1 MALKESKHASRG
13 RLGVQTRKDEK
24 IVTYPKSKKKKK
36 KKKRKF
42 NESPRFTAT
51 KEEIE
56 EAKRKEKEKR
66 RKERE
71 RQNKQY
77 GRPQISQ
84 KKRKKRIH
92 KPDKD
97 QNKPKKGRTISRAHV
112 FSSRVNLKEK
122 VLKIAQEHI
131 KPSQK
136 IASFHSIK
144 KNEKTIFKILVT
156 ESGKIVEELEIDPVS
171 RKIMRI
177 VGSDMPKTEKKL
189 LEKAKFLLEHGE
201 YNKAINCFNKI
212 LKLNP
217 DNLDAI
223 YNNGKAY
230 FFIGEYDK
238 DLECN
243 NLILAKDPEYIDA
256 WNAKGYVLM
265 NIGEY
270 EKALDCFNRAL
281 DLDPDHIRALSNK
294 AILLQERGIEE
305 AENIFDIILSRKDE
319 DADLFNYKGWV
330 LLNKQEY
337 ENAKKWFL
345 KALYLDRNNVV
356 YLRSLGYV
364 YALLEDFNKSM
375 EFYNKALK
383 INPNDPDTLQNKSG
397 TLFLKGE
404 NEKAIK
410 YIKRVL
416 NINPYHFYS
425 LVLFGEILIQKQEYQ
440 KALKTVVN
448 ASKINPN
455 AISPLLFKGYILRLL
470 GEYKKAITVYKK
482 ALKINEKSLE
492 SLYGMGCSLILQNN
506 IKEGIEYF
514 DRVLEI
520 DPSFHD
526 SWAMKG
532 AVLYDEKKFQEAL
545 ECFTEVL
552 KIVPDEEFSI
562 YYSARSLRRMG
573 RKAEARIFE
582 KRLDKSDLIVLEK
595 QLENKLEK
603 NLKILKDLGYDLKL
617 IKRQYSCKNSEGEK
631 RFIDLFCKDKKGGLV
646 VIELKVIEAGQE
658 TFEQISEYIEI
669 INKDYNNP
677 DSLIGLVISNG
688 YNNRFESL
696 MKERKDINQINI
708 DDLGFSMLF

>member
-13 RLGVQTRKDEK
+13 RLGVHTKKDEE
-24 IVTYPKSKKKKK
+24 IVTYPKTKKK

-42 NESPRFTAT
+42 NEAPRFNAT

-56 EAKRKEKEKR
+56 EAKGKEREKR

-84 KKRKKRIH
+84 KIRKKRIN

-97 QNKPKKGRTISRAHV
+97 QTRPKKGRTISRAHV
-112 FSSRVNLKEK
+112 PSSRVNLKEK
-122 VLKIAQEHI
+122 ALKIVQEHI
-131 KPSQK
+131 KQGQK
-136 IASFHSIK
+136 LGSFHFFN
-144 KNEKTIFKILVT
+144 KNEKTICKVLVT

-171 RKIMRI
+171 GKIKRI
-177 VGSDMPKTEKKL
+177 IGSDVPKTEKKL
-189 LEKAKFLLEHGE
+189 LENAKFLLEHGE
-201 YNKAINCFNKI
+201 YNKAIYYFNKI

-217 DNLDAI
+217 NNLDAL

-243 NLILAKDPEYIDA
+243 NLILTKDPEYIDA
-256 WNAKGYVLM
+256 LNAKGYVLM

-270 EKALDCFNRAL
+270 EKALECFNRAL
-281 DLDPDHIRALSNK
+281 DLNPDYIRVLYNK
-294 AILLQERGIEE
+294 ATLLQERGIEE
-305 AENIFDIILSRKDE
+305 AENIFDNILSRKDE
-319 DADLFNYKGWV
+319 DADLFNYKGWA
-330 LLNKQEY
+330 LLLKQED

-345 KALYLDRNNVV
+345 KALFLDRNNVI

-383 INPNDPDTLQNKSG
+383 INPNDPDTLQNKSL
-397 TLFLKGE
+397 TLFFKGE

-410 YIKRVL
+410 CIKKVL

-425 LVLFGEILIQKQEYQ
+425 LILLGQILNQKEEYQ
-440 KALKTVVN
+440 KALKTFVN

-455 AISPLLFKGYILRLL
+455 ALSPLYLKGDTLRFL
-470 GEYKKAITVYKK
+470 GEYKKAINVYKN
-482 ALKINEKSLE
+482 ALKINEKSPE
-492 SLYGMGCSLILQNN
+492 SLNGIGHCLILLNN
-506 IKEGIEYF
+506 LKEGIKYL
-514 DRVLEI
+514 DRVLSF
-520 DPSFHD
+520 DSSFHD
-526 SWAMKG
+526 AWAMKG

-545 ECFTEVL
+545 ECFNEVL

-582 KRLDKSDLIVLEK
+582 KRLDKSDLIVMEK

-603 NLKILKDLGYDLKL
+603 NLKILKELGYDLKL

-631 RFIDLFCKDKKGGLV
+631 RFIDLLCKDKKGGLV

-658 TFEQISEYIEI
+658 TLEQISEYIEI